1 MWPQIVHFSQRKQ
14 SDLDSPCLQV
24 SVDACVRSTE
34 FGKLSH
40 VRKIIHSY
48 IQNDKVRVSGG
59 YMSVLVYNE
68 RSIKGRGGLVVES
81 LTRDR
86 GVEPH
91 RRHYVVSL
99 GKTRQFLFSAG
110 STQED
115 G

>member
-1 MWPQIVHFSQRKQ
+1 MWPQIVHFSLRKQ
-14 SDLDSPCLQV
+14 SDLGSPCLQV

-40 VRKIIHSY
+40 VSC
-48 IQNDKVRVSGG
+48 G

-99 GKTRQFLFSAG
+99 GKTH
-110 STQED
+110 
-115 G
+115 

>member
-14 SDLDSPCLQV
+14 SDLGSSCLHVNKV

-68 RSIKGRGGLVVES
+68 RSIKGRGSLVVES

-99 GKTRQFLFSAG
+99 GKTR
-110 STQED
+110 
-115 G
+115 

>member
-1 MWPQIVHFSQRKQ
+1 MNE
-14 SDLDSPCLQV
+14 V

-59 YMSVLVYNE
+59 YMSILVYNE
-68 RSIKGRGGLVVES
+68 RIIKGRGGLVVES

-91 RRHYVVSL
+91 RRHYVCPWARHVNSYL
-99 GKTRQFLFSAG
+99 VLVQPRKTGNFLTVLS
-110 STQED
+110 SR
-115 G
+115 

>member
-1 MWPQIVHFSQRKQ
+1 MFACERE
-14 SDLDSPCLQV
+14 V
-24 SVDACVRSTE
+24 SVDACIRSTE

-68 RSIKGRGGLVVES
+68 RSIKGRGGLVVEG

-86 GVEPH
+86 GVEPQ

-99 GKTRQFLFSAG
+99 GKTR
-110 STQED
+110 
-115 G
+115 

>member
-1 MWPQIVHFSQRKQ
+1 MLPQIVHFSQRKQ

-24 SVDACVRSTE
+24 SVDACERSTE

-40 VRKIIHSY
+40 VREIIHSY

-68 RSIKGRGGLVVES
+68 RSIKGRGGLVVKS

-99 GKTRQFLFSAG
+99 GKTH
-110 STQED
+110 
-115 G
+115 